1 MIETRDMTAYPL
13 NTTEAVSSLPA
24 TPKDSLIIRMARRLL
39 ALHDLLAEPP
49 MTERERTQRK
59 IAAAQRECRIFYDFF

>member
-1 MIETRDMTAYPL
+1 
-13 NTTEAVSSLPA
+13 
-24 TPKDSLIIRMARRLL
+24 MARRLL